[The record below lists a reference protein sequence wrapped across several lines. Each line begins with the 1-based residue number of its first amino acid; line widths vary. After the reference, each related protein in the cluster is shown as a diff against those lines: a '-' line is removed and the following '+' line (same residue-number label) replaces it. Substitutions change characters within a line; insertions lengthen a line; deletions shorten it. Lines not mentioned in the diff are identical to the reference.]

1 MKTYIRQRLRES
13 LIENKKTTHTGG
25 NRPAYGG
32 RGDNVYYFNYG
43 DLQDFK
49 THYNQIKREIFDKL
63 SDKEKEQLFAKD
75 ENLEYGD
82 RFRFKVTIN
91 SDGGPKIQGLESSA
105 VRNNIGSK
113 VSQTGNVKFFNKSA
127 PIRFKQN
134 FLGKMMRFTLK
145 NGKDVIFKVV
155 GQFGNEKIFFTICDN
170 DNVLSQFFK
179 NNIYVTDLASLS
191 SNIVKTNYVHI
202 KNVSDIKN
210 YTEKMDTW
218 KPYTFKLSKS
228 MDLYSDDGTPR
239 CNLTDVIREF
249 QGLPIP
255 FVPIR
260 DYLAKIDRSPSP
272 HYYAYLHLLY
282 ADYNNIIDF
291 VDKGVG
297 YLDDKAA
304 NIAKEKTP
312 GELEYKR
319 SKLGRHEKSAKLKKA
334 LYGDSEIQAKKEELT
349 NQLTMIKKTIN
360 KIARER
366 EPGYKE
372 AIKIY
377 KNVEQKIKDDLNE
390 LL

>member
-1 MKTYIRQRLRES
+1 MMK
-13 LIENKKTTHTGG
+13 
-25 NRPAYGG
+25 
-32 RGDNVYYFNYG
+32 
-43 DLQDFK
+43 
-49 THYNQIKREIFDKL
+49 
-63 SDKEKEQLFAKD
+63 
-75 ENLEYGD
+75 
-82 RFRFKVTIN
+82 
-91 SDGGPKIQGLESSA
+91 
-105 VRNNIGSK
+105 
-113 VSQTGNVKFFNKSA
+113 
-127 PIRFKQN
+127 
-134 FLGKMMRFTLK
+134 FTLK

-260 DYLAKIDRSPSP
+260 DYLAKINRSPSP

-282 ADYNNIIDF
+282 ADYDNIIDF

-304 NIAKEKTP
+304 DISKEKTP
-312 GELEYKR
+312 EKYKYKLN
-319 SKLGRHEKSAKLKKA
+319 KLGRHEKSAKKVKA
-334 LYGDSEIQAKKEELT
+334 LSLPPEMEELSVKIIDKGNEITKANMNRKISKVERKKEIEKLTKEKDEL
-349 NQLTMIKKTIN
+349 
-360 KIARER
+360 ER
-366 EPGYKE
+366 KYKE
-372 AIKIY
+372 LEIKY
-377 KNVEQKIKDDLNE
+377 KNK
-390 LL
+390 

>member
-13 LIENKKTTHTGG
+13 LIENKKTTDTGG

-49 THYNQIKREIFDKL
+49 AHYNQIKTEIFDKL
-63 SDKEKEQLFAKD
+63 SDKEMEQLFAKD

-304 NIAKEKTP
+304 DIAKERTP
-312 GELEYKR
+312 KELEYKR
-319 SKLGRHEKSAKLKKA
+319 SKLPRGEKSDKFKKA
-334 LYGDSEIQAKKEELT
+334 IYGDAEIQAKKEELT
-349 NQLTMIKKTIN
+349 NQLTMIKKTI
-360 KIARER
+360 IQAARER
-366 EPGYKE
+366 KPGYKE
-372 AIKIY
+372 AIQIY
-377 KNVEQKIKDDLNE
+377 KNVEQKIKDDLNN
-390 LL
+390 L